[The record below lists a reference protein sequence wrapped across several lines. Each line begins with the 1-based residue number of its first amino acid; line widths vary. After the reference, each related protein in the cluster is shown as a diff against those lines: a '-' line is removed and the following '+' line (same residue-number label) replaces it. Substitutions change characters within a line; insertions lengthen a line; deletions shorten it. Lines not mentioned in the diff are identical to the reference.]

1 MKNIIIFGGVGNG
14 TVLLNAILDI
24 NQQKGKEYNI
34 VGFVNNQSETIKSI
48 EGVPV
53 LGDICDIEQILD
65 KNDAY
70 FINAISS
77 VKTMK
82 LVEKLFSGEY
92 DLSDRMISIIHPNS
106 FIGTNVQ
113 IGKGC
118 FVGPQSYIG
127 QNSVI
132 QDHCFIHSQCYIARD
147 SKIGVFNYLAPKVY
161 LGAEVQTDAAVY
173 FGVGAMVRERITV
186 GRNAIIGMGAVIV
199 DNIVSN
205 GKYYGQKATKR
216 N

>member
-1 MKNIIIFGGVGNG
+1 MKNIIIFGGIGNG

-24 NQQKGKEYNI
+24 NQLKENEYNV
-34 VGFVNNQSETIKSI
+34 VGFVNNQSEKIKSI

-65 KNDAY
+65 KHDAY

-82 LVEKLFSGEY
+82 LVEKLFSEEY
-92 DLSDRMISIIHPNS
+92 NLSDRLISIVHPNS
-106 FIGTNVQ
+106 IIGANVK

-127 QNSVI
+127 QNVVI
-132 QDHCFIHSQCYIARD
+132 YDHCFIHSQCYIARD

-161 LGAEVQTDAAVY
+161 LGAEVQTDVAVY
-173 FGVGAMVRERITV
+173 IGVGAIVRERIII

-199 DNIVSN
+199 DDVESDS
-205 GKYYGQKATKR
+205 KYYGQKATKR